1 MSSEDRLAPHLT
13 STALRE
19 RYRRAV
25 HPADRT
31 RWHGLWLVSQGKAN
45 REVARL
51 VGRSHTW
58 VNDVVRLYNDH
69 GPDAVA
75 THKRAGES
83 RGGKPAALDAAG
95 IAALDHA
102 VLHDAPPGGGLW
114 TSAKVALWIEARTGK
129 RPDIVTGWKYL
140 KKTGYSP
147 QRARPQHPEAASRA
161 EQEAFQKKSSR

>member
-1 MSSEDRLAPHLT
+1 MPLEDRLAPHLT
-13 STALRE
+13 SLELRA
-19 RYRRAV
+19 RSQRAV

-31 RWHGLWLVSQGKAN
+31 RWHGLWLVSQSKSN

-58 VNDVVRLYNDH
+58 VNDVVRLYNQD

-83 RGGKPAALDAAG
+83 RGGKPAALDAEG
-95 IAALDHA
+95 FAALDHA
-102 VLHDAPPGGGLW
+102 VMHDVPPGGGLW

-129 RPDIVTGWKYL
+129 RPDVVTGWKDL

-147 QRARPQHPEAASRA
+147 QSPRPTHPEAASRE
-161 EQEAFQKKSSR
+161 EQVAFQKKSSR